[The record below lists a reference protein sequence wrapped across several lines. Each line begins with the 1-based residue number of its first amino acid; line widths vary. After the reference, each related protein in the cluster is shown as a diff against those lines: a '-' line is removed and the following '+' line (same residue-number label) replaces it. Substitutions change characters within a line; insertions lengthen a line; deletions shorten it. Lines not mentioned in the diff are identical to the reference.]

1 MSITLE
7 RGNTIRVPVS
17 TSTPTAVANSNAT
30 ASVQSKLN
38 ETTFAQYLD
47 GFQEIQPADLVGARG
62 RVRYAIDTIGA
73 NGRITSTQY
82 RLGGWLASVEP
93 NLKFFQLLNPYAKKK
108 WSVQLRRKPGER
120 IRLYY
125 MAAPTSD
132 ETALMRDL
140 LTKLENGTI
149 RISRGR

>member
-17 TSTPTAVANSNAT
+17 TSAPASRSVENN
-30 ASVQSKLN
+30 SVQSKLN
-38 ETTFAQYLD
+38 ESTFAQYLD

-62 RVRYAIDTIGA
+62 RVRYAIDAVGS
-73 NGRITSTQY
+73 NGRILSTQY
-82 RLGGWLASVEP
+82 RLGGWLAAVDP
-93 NLKFFQLLNPYAKKK
+93 NLKYFQLLNPYAKKK

-125 MAAPTSD
+125 MATPTSD

>member
-17 TSTPTAVANSNAT
+17 TSAPSRSGETAG
-30 ASVQSKLN
+30 SVQSKLN

-47 GFQEIQPADLVGARG
+47 GFQEIQPADLVGAKG
-62 RVRYAIDTIGA
+62 RVRYAIDTIGS
-73 NGRITSTQY
+73 NGRIASTQY
-82 RLGGWLASVEP
+82 RLGGWLAAVDP
-93 NLKFFQLLNPYAKKK
+93 NLKYFQLINPYAKKK
-108 WSVQLRRKPGER
+108 WSVQLRRKSGER

-125 MAAPTSD
+125 MASPTSD

-149 RISRGR
+149 KISRGR